1 MNLRL
6 PALVLILLVTAACGR
21 QVETLRLVVPEL
33 PVDQTIAEHIAT
45 LVEQDTGVRIE
56 LVPLPAGQTN
66 ALDALE
72 AGQADLAIVPNSEHY
87 REGISTIVPLYP
99 TVLHI
104 AIRASMPS
112 DADFRTLL
120 EGRVVYTGAEDSAP
134 RQLLD
139 TITDALDLPAGA
151 VRHATERS
159 DDIDIIMLYAPID
172 RDAISRNPH
181 LEDYRLYSIGKPG
194 DIGTG
199 SPVDTLVLINPR
211 LRPFVL
217 PASTYGNLSRS
228 PVVTVAVDNLLV
240 ARKTLPREV
249 AFDVFAEVLRLR
261 PALFG
266 ERPELYAPLGR
277 DLLDANFAFAMHPGA
292 VAFLQQD
299 EPTYVERYS
308 GVAEVVVT
316 LMVALVSGGFAVLKI
331 YRIRRKNR
339 IDRFYV
345 DVIAIRDAVGG
356 DAAKTEREQAITKIR
371 QLQNQAFEM
380 LVDERLAADESFRIF
395 IELTNN
401 AIDDIKSLAGDVS

>member
-1 MNLRL
+1 MKLRL
-6 PALVLILLVTAACGR
+6 PALALLLLLTAACGR
-21 QVETLRLVVPEL
+21 QANTLRLVVPEL
-33 PVDQTIAEHIAT
+33 PVDQTIAERIAA
-45 LVEQDTGVRIE
+45 LVERDTGMRIE
-56 LVPLPAGQTN
+56 LVALPEGQAS

-72 AGQADLAIVPNSEHY
+72 AGDADLAIVPNSDHY

-99 TVLHI
+99 TILHI
-104 AIRASMPS
+104 AVRSSMPV

-120 EGRVVYTGAEDSAP
+120 DGSVVYTGAEESAP

-139 TITDALDLPAGA
+139 TITDALDLPADA

-159 DDIDIIMLYAPID
+159 DDIDIIMVYAPID
-172 RDAISRNPH
+172 RGAISRDPR
-181 LEDYRLYSIGKPG
+181 LQEYRLYSIGRPD

-199 SPVDTLVLINPR
+199 SAIDTLVLINPR

-217 PASTYGNLSRS
+217 PASTYGNLSRN

-240 ARKTLPREV
+240 ARKTLPRETV
-249 AFDVFAEVLRLR
+249 FDVFAEILRLR

-266 ERPELYAPLGR
+266 ERPELYTPLGR
-277 DLLDANFAFAMHPGA
+277 GLLDANFAFVMHPGA

-299 EPTYVERYS
+299 EPTYIERYS

-345 DVIAIRDAVGG
+345 DVIAVRDSIG
-356 DAAKTEREQAITKIR
+356 DKATKAQREEAIAKIR
-371 QLQNQAFEM
+371 QLQNRAFEM

-401 AIDDIKSLAGDVS
+401 AVADIQSLPGKPS